1 MNSFNPRISLKHVAE
16 GGTFSEEVVSTIRT
30 AHAFGSQNV
39 LASLYDVTVQK
50 TYNADCRFAIAQG
63 IGISCFSFAIYAAY
77 ALGEFG
83 FLSAAYSLT
92 NPYLTTPS
100 IQLWH
105 HARQRRPC
113 YSRPDC

>member
-1 MNSFNPRISLKHVAE
+1 MNSLNLRISLKHVAE

-30 AHAFGSQNV
+30 AHAFGSQHV

-50 TYNADCRFAIAQG
+50 SYDADCRFAIVQG
-63 IGISCFSFAIYAAY
+63 IGLSCFFFAVYAVY

-83 FLSAAYSLT
+83 RLSAHIFT
-92 NPYLTTPS
+92 NPYQTTPS

-105 HARQRRPC
+105 HAHQRGPC
-113 YSRPDC
+113 